1 MSASPST
8 MSDLVSSAITG
19 RLRDEESLRKSLIV
33 SVTVH
38 LLGLGMLVVLPQI
51 LGLQRQAPDTVM
63 TISLGG
69 VAGPVTGGMTPLSGR
84 AVQRA
89 EPKPELP
96 KPEPVRPPAQKPP
109 EMVEPSKATRQPP
122 RPQVATAPKEAT
134 SRTPTTGP
142 EVLKGAGNDPRGA
155 HTNEAG
161 LSTGGGGDNSQV
173 SMGNFCD
180 PQYLGQ
186 MISSIHRN
194 WNPRQSVVG
203 MPIVRY
209 IIQRDGSLTDVSL
222 KQSSGFAVLDLNATR
237 AVQLTRAIPPLPS
250 CYPNPTFIVNL
261 TFEYTR

>member
-1 MSASPST
+1 MATSPST
-8 MSDLVSSAITG
+8 MSDLVSSAIAG

-33 SVTVH
+33 SATAHV
-38 LLGLGMLVVLPQI
+38 LGLALLVVLPQI
-51 LGLQRQAPDTVM
+51 LGLQRQAPNTVM

-69 VAGPVTGGMTPLSGR
+69 VVGPATGGMTPLSGR

-96 KPEPVRPPAQKPP
+96 KPEPVRPPAAKPP
-109 EMVEPSKATRQPP
+109 DMADPSKAVRQTP
-122 RPQVATAPKEAT
+122 RPAVATAPKEAPG
-134 SRTPTTGP
+134 RTPNTGP
-142 EVLKGAGNDPRGA
+142 EVRKGAGNDPKGA
-155 HTNEAG
+155 PTNEAG
-161 LSTGGGGDNSQV
+161 LSTGGAGDNSQV

-186 MISSIHRN
+186 MISLIHRN
-194 WNPRQSVVG
+194 WNRGQSVVG

-209 IIQRDGSLTDVSL
+209 IIQRDGTLTDISL
-222 KQSSGFAVLDLNATR
+222 RQSSGYTVLDFNAQR
-237 AVQLTRAIPPLPS
+237 AVQATRAIPPLPS